1 MGLADGEIERVR
13 AGTDIVAII
22 SERTALKRAG
32 TRWSGLCPFHTERS
46 PSFSVN
52 AADGI
57 YYCFGCHAKGDAITF
72 VRETQHLD
80 FIEAVEYLAGRAGI
94 ELQHDEG
101 SGAVRQQRKQFLD
114 VMERA
119 VAWYHQQ
126 LLETPEAGAAR
137 NYLRSRGYDGE
148 TVRQFK
154 LGWAPDDWDA
164 LCRTL
169 DLSPKDLEGT
179 GLGFVNKRGRK
190 QDALRARII
199 FPIFDSSG
207 HAIAVGGRV
216 MPPQPGGPPVS
227 EAKYKNSPE
236 TPIYS
241 KRRTLYA
248 LNWAKAEVVK
258 KSEIVVCEG
267 YTDVIAFFRAGIPR
281 AVATCGT
288 ALSEDHFRTMRNFAN
303 RIVLAYDGDS
313 AGQNAA
319 ASVYQWEQQFD
330 AEVAVASFPKGMDPA
345 ELAQK
350 DPEALRLAL
359 EQAEPFLQFRLRRVM
374 DAGKFDTPENR
385 ARVAQAAIAVIAE
398 HPSDLVRDQY
408 LQEVADKC
416 RVEIDALR
424 PKVLAARR
432 AGPVREEPRD
442 AVATPTAPERA
453 PDFMAYRPGVE
464 ALRRLLRDPDLI
476 GGRLTS
482 AMFLDSIQRSAFE
495 ALESGELLVRVID
508 DLERRGEE
516 WPAML
521 LTMLSVEDTSISN
534 LTPSAEESAIDELV
548 AQLLRNAGQEGLNDI
563 NRQIRDGSI
572 TAESGLSVIRDV
584 RHRLDLL
591 GSPQQIEIE
600 EDLRLWLASLE
611 EPLA

>member
-1 MGLADGEIERVR
+1 M
-13 AGTDIVAII
+13 
-22 SERTALKRAG
+22 
-32 TRWSGLCPFHTERS
+32 
-46 PSFSVN
+46 
-52 AADGI
+52 
-57 YYCFGCHAKGDAITF
+57 
-72 VRETQHLD
+72 
-80 FIEAVEYLAGRAGI
+80 
-94 ELQHDEG
+94 
-101 SGAVRQQRKQFLD
+101 
-114 VMERA
+114 
-119 VAWYHQQ
+119 
-126 LLETPEAGAAR
+126 
-137 NYLRSRGYDGE
+137 
-148 TVRQFK
+148 
-154 LGWAPDDWDA
+154 
-164 LCRTL
+164 
-169 DLSPKDLEGT
+169 
-179 GLGFVNKRGRK
+179 GFVNKRGRK

-199 FPIFDSSG
+199 FPIFDPSG
-207 HAIAVGGRV
+207 HAIAVGGRI
-216 MPPQPGGPPVS
+216 MPPPPGGTPVS

-303 RIVLAYDGDS
+303 RIVLAYDGDN

-350 DPEALRLAL
+350 DPDALRLVL
-359 EQAEPFLQFRLRRVM
+359 ENAEPFLQFRLRRVM
-374 DAGKFDTPENR
+374 EAGRFDTPENR
-385 ARVAQAAIAVIAE
+385 ARVAQAAVAVIAE

-424 PKVLAARR
+424 PRVVAARR
-432 AGPVREEPRD
+432 GGNKEIPNEPPVT
-442 AVATPTAPERA
+442 ASAPTSA

-476 GGRLTS
+476 GGRLIS

-495 ALESGELLVRVID
+495 ALESGELLVHVID

-521 LTMLSVEDTSISN
+521 LTMLSVEDTSVSN
-534 LTPSAEESAIDELV
+534 LTPMAEESAIDELV
-548 AQLLRNAGQEGLNDI
+548 AQLLRSATQEALNDI
-563 NRQIRDGSI
+563 NRHIRDGSI
-572 TAESGLSVIRDV
+572 TAESGLMVIRDV
-584 RHRLDLL
+584 RQRLEHL
-591 GSPQQIEIE
+591 GTPKQIEVE

-611 EPLA
+611 EPLN

>member
-1 MGLADGEIERVR
+1 MALADGEIERVR
-13 AGTDIVAII
+13 AATDIVAII
-22 SERTALKRAG
+22 SERTALKRSG

-52 AADGI
+52 ATDGI

-101 SGAVRQQRKQFLD
+101 SGAARQQRKQFLD

-164 LCRTL
+164 LSRAL

-199 FPIFDSSG
+199 FPIFDPSG
-207 HAIAVGGRV
+207 HAIAVGGRI
-216 MPPQPGGPPVS
+216 MPPPPGGTPVS

-303 RIVLAYDGDS
+303 RIVLAYDGDN

-350 DPEALRLAL
+350 DPDALRLVL
-359 EQAEPFLQFRLRRVM
+359 ENAEPFLQFRLRRVM
-374 DAGKFDTPENR
+374 EAGRFDTPENR
-385 ARVAQAAIAVIAE
+385 ARVAQAAVAVIAE

-424 PKVLAARR
+424 PRVVAARR
-432 AGPVREEPRD
+432 GGNKEIPNEPPVT
-442 AVATPTAPERA
+442 ASAPTSA

-476 GGRLTS
+476 GGRLIS

-495 ALESGELLVRVID
+495 ALESGELLVHVID

-521 LTMLSVEDTSISN
+521 LTMLSVEDTSVSN
-534 LTPSAEESAIDELV
+534 LTPMAEESAIDELV
-548 AQLLRNAGQEGLNDI
+548 AQLLRSATQEALNDI
-563 NRQIRDGSI
+563 NRHIRDGSI
-572 TAESGLSVIRDV
+572 TAESGLMVIRDV
-584 RHRLDLL
+584 RQRLEHL
-591 GSPQQIEIE
+591 GTPKQIEVE

-611 EPLA
+611 EPLN